1 MYVQEGHHVY
11 ISGDNHWYLWQS
23 PILLVFGARWATGV
37 DLVTYDGDFVVAYR
51 SDLQQAS
58 CGIIHIACSLQRK
71 FLRSELVISIVTY
84 ISQYLSLV
92 A

>member
-1 MYVQEGHHVY
+1 MYG
-11 ISGDNHWYLWQS
+11 
-23 PILLVFGARWATGV
+23 
-37 DLVTYDGDFVVAYR
+37 GDFVVAYR

-58 CGIIHIACSLQRK
+58 CGIIYIVFLLQRK
-71 FLRSELVISIVTY
+71 LLRSELVISILTY